1 MARGGSRSGLCDFI
15 GRRKQSMQ
23 RGQTIQPIQIRSMH
37 TAVRVVQKTS
47 DLVRLT
53 AYAGK
58 PWTEVSYRIINTTD
72 EPLAVK
78 SLVFHY
84 KAGKEAVSD
93 TLVPMNFDAETDST
107 GCGDTLTDNSANE
120 GPLFHTRAYWNW
132 KLLKK
137 DTAGNCADTGWK
149 F

>member
-1 MARGGSRSGLCDFI
+1 MQQ
-15 GRRKQSMQ
+15 GRRYSRYKYGQCRQ
-23 RGQTIQPIQIRSMH
+23 RYGWCKNIRFE
-37 TAVRVVQKTS
+37 
-47 DLVRLT
+47 LRLT

-120 GPLFHTRAYWNW
+120 GPLFIQGAYWNW